1 MLVKSLRHLAVSVLI
16 AVTAVGISACS
27 DDVARPNN
35 PVLQPGKPGESNKT
49 LSPDEAVSAIP
60 EYKPNDADIT
70 YVRDMIV
77 HHQQAIEMTALVP
90 ERGKDEQVKGLASRI
105 SDAQQPEIEA
115 MNRWL
120 STNFQPPVEPGHG
133 HAPADMPGMA
143 TPEQL
148 AALKQASGA
157 EFDRL
162 FLQLMIKHHE
172 GAIAMANK
180 VRQGGQ
186 DVKVQEMADHV
197 VAEQSDE
204 IRRMQGMLGG

>member
-1 MLVKSLRHLAVSVLI
+1 MKSLRHLVVSVLAAVI
-16 AVTAVGISACS
+16 ALGISGCG
-27 DDVARPNN
+27 DDVARPDN
-35 PVLQPGKPGESNKT
+35 PVLQPGKPGEDNKT

-60 EYKPNDADIT
+60 TYKPNEADIT

-77 HHQQAIEMTALVP
+77 HHRQAVEMTALVP
-90 ERGKDEQVKGLASRI
+90 QRGRNEQVKGLASRI

-120 STNFQPPVEPGHG
+120 STNFQPPVDPGHG
-133 HAPADMPGMA
+133 HVPADMPGMA

-157 EFDRL
+157 EFDKL

-180 VRQGGQ
+180 AQQSGA

-197 VAEQSDE
+197 VAEQGDE
-204 IRRMQGMLGG
+204 IRRMQTMLAG